1 MVKIGSKFLKN
12 STLCK
17 IDLPRSRGC
26 EVGIWS
32 KRSRIIGRSKS
43 SKSTMLTST
52 QSRFVDFLHLQQL
65 YPFSR
70 ICQSTHFT
78 TKMGSFFLLFFTS
91 VLVQCYVLFLKKQ
104 QKKMVVRIGKTTT
117 IHEIPPL
124 AHYPLTSSIKGGQ
137 NITIY

>member
-1 MVKIGSKFLKN
+1 MTNESFSALKNNISKKTSAFFEIIVIDGQNWQQTSKKN

-32 KRSRIIGRSKS
+32 KRRRIIGRSKS

-78 TKMGSFFLLFFTS
+78 TKMGSFFLLSYFGIS
-91 VLVQCYVLFLKKQ
+91 VVLRSFPEKIVKEN
-104 QKKMVVRIGKTTT
+104 G
-117 IHEIPPL
+117 
-124 AHYPLTSSIKGGQ
+124 S
-137 NITIY
+137 